1 MNQQNWQ
8 TVANNLLNELK
19 EGESMALSL
28 AAEDSLFVRMT
39 QAKVRQSTEIQQG
52 FVELSFF
59 KNNRNMKITIP
70 ITFQPDKDLK
80 VCQEA
85 LQQCRAEISHLP
97 EDLFLQL
104 PADHGHFHQDVAEKI
119 QRNLL
124 IDRCLNKVQGSD
136 FVGILTAGEIVR
148 ANQNSSGLNQ
158 WFETSTF
165 SLDFSLY
172 TKNQQAVKGLYGGRQ
187 WQDQEYEDL
196 ISKKL
201 GLLEHLNRP
210 LMTLEKRKY
219 RSYFSPT
226 AVATLLGALSW
237 SGLVS
242 REAYQSGQSA
252 FKKLID
258 GEEVLS
264 PLLTLQE
271 NFSSGEMPRFNDLGE
286 ISPQVLNLVEK
297 GGYKNLLCSSRS
309 AKEYGVASTFA
320 NSSESFRSPEILPGN
335 LPSDK
340 EMEAL
345 GTGLYVSDLHYI
357 NWSNIQ
363 EGSITGM
370 TRFGC
375 FWVENGQ
382 IVAPVKD
389 MRFDESLYHFWGQGL
404 EGFTSKPETFPK
416 TGSYYQRDLGS
427 IRAPGMLVNDFTFVL

>member
-1 MNQQNWQ
+1 MNQKNWQ
-8 TVANNLLNELK
+8 SVATRLLNELK
-19 EGESMALSL
+19 EGESLALSL
-28 AAEDSLFVRMT
+28 VGEDSLFVRMT
-39 QAKVRQSTEIQQG
+39 QAKIRQNTQVKQAHT
-52 FVELSFF
+52 ELSYF
-59 KNNRNMKITIP
+59 KNNRNLKITVP
-70 ITFQPDKDLK
+70 MTFQQDKDYK
-80 VCQEA
+80 VCLEA
-85 LQQCRAEISHLP
+85 LQRCRAEMSHVP

-104 PADHGHFHQDVAEKI
+104 PADHGHFHQEVLEKI
-119 QRNLL
+119 DRDRL
-124 IDRCLNKVQGSD
+124 IDRCLSIVQGSD
-136 FVGILTAGEIVR
+136 FVGILTAGEMVR

-187 WQDQEYEDL
+187 WQDQEYEAL

-201 GLLEHLNRP
+201 ALLEHLNHP
-210 LMTLEKRKY
+210 LITVDKKKY
-219 RSYFSPT
+219 RSYFSPS
-226 AVATLLGALSW
+226 AVATLLGSLSW

-242 REAYQSGQSA
+242 REAFESGQCPL
-252 FKKLID
+252 KKLVD
-258 GEEVLS
+258 GEETLS

-286 ISPQVLNLVEK
+286 ISPEVLNLIEK
-297 GGYKNLLCSSRS
+297 GGFKNLLCSSRS
-309 AKEYGVASTFA
+309 AKEYGVPSTFA
-320 NSSESFRSPEILPGN
+320 NASECFRSPEILPGH

-340 EMEAL
+340 ELEAL

-363 EGSITGM
+363 KGSITGM

-389 MRFDESLYHFWGQGL
+389 MRFDETLYHFWGQGL
-404 EGFTSKPETFPK
+404 EGFSNKAETSPK

-427 IRAPGMLVNDFTFVL
+427 IKAPGMLVNDFTFVL